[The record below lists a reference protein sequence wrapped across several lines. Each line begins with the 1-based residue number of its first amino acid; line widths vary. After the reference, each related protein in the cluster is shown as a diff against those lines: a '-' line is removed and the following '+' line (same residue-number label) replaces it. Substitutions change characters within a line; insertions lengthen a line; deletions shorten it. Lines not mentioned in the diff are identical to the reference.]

1 LTITFSYIALL
12 FNSLNIKVM
21 ARVWV
26 EGYTKKDGT
35 KVPGHYRS
43 SLSGKMTALKKEWD
57 KANARHSAAWRNPS
71 GKMSKISKYAKAGY
85 TEGQARARKYKKKLS
100 KKLDRL
106 IRVQTRMRGF

>member
-1 LTITFSYIALL
+1 
-12 FNSLNIKVM
+12 M

-35 KVPGHYRS
+35 RVPGHYRS
-43 SLSGKMTALKKEWD
+43 SLSGKMTALKKEWHQ
-57 KANARHSAAWRNPS
+57 ANARDSAAWRNSS

-85 TEGQARARKYKKKLS
+85 TEGQARAHKYKNKLS

-106 IRVQTRMRGF
+106 VRAQTRMRGF